1 MITDEEI
8 KRFENE
14 FSLIRRAVG
23 WSSDKFAE
31 MIGATRQTISNIE
44 NKRFKL
50 SKTNYIASRY
60 VLDDEIRDHPKETE
74 MLQVVLEAFVDN
86 PSKYTDEQK
95 EEIRD
100 RVNMISSAVK
110 TKTMT
115 KKEGLEKWQK
125 LTIAGAISTVV
136 TGIISAFVVGAWKK

>member
-1 MITDEEI
+1 MGGRCFTRRVYR
-8 KRFENE
+8 KRHGPQPLGSPGLREP
-14 FSLIRRAVG
+14 
-23 WSSDKFAE
+23 
-31 MIGATRQTISNIE
+31 SN
-44 NKRFKL
+44 
-50 SKTNYIASRY
+50 
-60 VLDDEIRDHPKETE
+60 P
-74 MLQVVLEAFVDN
+74 Q
-86 PSKYTDEQK
+86 YTDEPK